1 VGLYRQD
8 IAGRRLVDDFA
19 LIGAGIR
26 SARKDA
32 GLSQEDL
39 AHLAGTSQRTI
50 RAIETGTGN
59 PSLKAVVAAANV
71 LGLHVAVR

>member
-1 VGLYRQD
+1 M
-8 IAGRRLVDDFA
+8 DDFA

-71 LGLHVAVR
+71 LGLHVAVH

>member
-1 VGLYRQD
+1 M
-8 IAGRRLVDDFA
+8 DDFA
-19 LIGAGIR
+19 SIGAGIR

-59 PSLKAVVAAANV
+59 PSLKAVVTAANV

>member
-1 VGLYRQD
+1 M
-8 IAGRRLVDDFA
+8 DDFA
-19 LIGAGIR
+19 SIGAGIR

>member
-1 VGLYRQD
+1 M
-8 IAGRRLVDDFA
+8 DDFA
-19 LIGAGIR
+19 SLGAGIR

-59 PSLKAVVAAANV
+59 PSLKAVVATANV

>member
-1 VGLYRQD
+1 M
-8 IAGRRLVDDFA
+8 DDFA
-19 LIGAGIR
+19 SIGAGLR

>member
-1 VGLYRQD
+1 M
-8 IAGRRLVDDFA
+8 DDFA
-19 LIGAGIR
+19 SLGAGIR

>member
-1 VGLYRQD
+1 
-8 IAGRRLVDDFA
+8 VDDFA
-19 LIGAGIR
+19 SLGAGIR

>member
-1 VGLYRQD
+1 
-8 IAGRRLVDDFA
+8 VDDFA
-19 LIGAGIR
+19 SIGAEIR

-32 GLSQEDL
+32 GISQEDL
-39 AHLAGTSQRTI
+39 AQLAGTSQRTI

-59 PSLKAVVAAANV
+59 PSLKAVLAAANV

>member
-1 VGLYRQD
+1 M
-8 IAGRRLVDDFA
+8 DDFA
-19 LIGAGIR
+19 SIGAGIR

-59 PSLKAVVAAANV
+59 PSLKTVVAAANV

>member
-1 VGLYRQD
+1 M
-8 IAGRRLVDDFA
+8 DDFA

>member
-1 VGLYRQD
+1 
-8 IAGRRLVDDFA
+8 VDDFA
-19 LIGAGIR
+19 SIGAGIR
-26 SARKDA
+26 IARKDA

-59 PSLKAVVAAANV
+59 PSLKAVVATANV

>member
-1 VGLYRQD
+1 VE
-8 IAGRRLVDDFA
+8 DFA
-19 LIGAGIR
+19 SIGAGIR